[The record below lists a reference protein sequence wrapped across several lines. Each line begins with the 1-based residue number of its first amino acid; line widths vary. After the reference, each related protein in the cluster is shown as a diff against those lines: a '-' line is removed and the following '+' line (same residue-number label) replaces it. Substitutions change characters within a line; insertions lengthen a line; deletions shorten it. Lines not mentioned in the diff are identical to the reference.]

1 MTSRNKSSF
10 GTKHY
15 SEISSHREGAGQEDK
30 LGITETQR
38 AEQSFQPSNML
49 NSNNTHFSY
58 ENIHS
63 NGENFVE
70 MCNELN
76 EESKKENQRAL
87 TEYIMK
93 KAEDL
98 ASEFVGVI
106 RERDQ
111 KRIQKLEAK
120 LNSTET
126 TNRSDESEVVEESR
140 KLENL
145 RPEFLKMMR
154 TLHTQCT
161 TYIELV
167 NITKS
172 LSDELKIRLKKIY
185 NVMRAELETVLK
197 NRQFMLKDNSAFLEF
212 IKGKE
217 SYLITKSV
225 LN

>member
-1 MTSRNKSSF
+1 
-10 GTKHY
+10 
-15 SEISSHREGAGQEDK
+15 
-30 LGITETQR
+30 
-38 AEQSFQPSNML
+38 
-49 NSNNTHFSY
+49 
-58 ENIHS
+58 
-63 NGENFVE
+63 
-70 MCNELN
+70 
-76 EESKKENQRAL
+76 
-87 TEYIMK
+87 
-93 KAEDL
+93 
-98 ASEFVGVI
+98 VGVI

-225 LN
+225 FN